1 MIEIS
6 SISLLRHFEIKSQ
19 FVQQSQILH
28 IEDGFNM
35 CLQSKYVLT
44 VIETKRLKDTNERKV
59 KGQEQWFHG
68 TKANLENYYFSH
80 LLISHLT
87 V

>member
-1 MIEIS
+1 
-6 SISLLRHFEIKSQ
+6 
-19 FVQQSQILH
+19 
-28 IEDGFNM
+28 M
-35 CLQSKYVLT
+35 CLQSTYVVT

-59 KGQEQWFHG
+59 KGQEQWFDG